1 MPPTQAYNEPV
12 KYEPLPQPPARSG
25 GQTGGRPGPGET
37 ARSGYPRRPQ
47 PGVLGGQRRRSWIR
61 WTWPLLV
68 AVLVGS
74 TMGVGVAAL
83 IHVPRVESL
92 ASFTPSLVTQLL
104 ATDGTAFASFARERR
119 MMLKEGE
126 IPPLLE
132 QALLASEDSNFFQHG
147 GIDALGIARAALD
160 DLRAGRMKEGAST
173 ISMQLARTLFLTRER
188 KWRRKIEES
197 LVAVELE
204 KNFSKQQI
212 ITLYLNLVNLGHG
225 NYGIEAASRYYFG
238 KPAKALTLPEAAT
251 LIGIIP
257 APSRYSPYREPELVL
272 RQRNRVLRLMLENHL
287 INGAAY
293 QQAIAQPML
302 VTSQQ
307 PEESFAPYFAEEVRK
322 YLEATYGANML
333 YEGGLQVQTTLD
345 PRIQRAAEQAI
356 RAGLLHVDHRRGW
369 GGPIAQLDEAA
380 IEQQVLPAAFVEGEP
395 VVGRW
400 YQGIVLSADRGTAQV
415 RIGKRLFTLDPKGM
429 AWTGRTHPGDLLRRG
444 VVAWFRFE
452 PVEVKPAKGK
462 KPAREAAAAEAG
474 AGAGAA
480 AAAPKR
486 LVLEQQP
493 RMEAAGL
500 VIESRTG
507 AIRAMVGGWDFARN
521 KFNRIT
527 QARRQVGSA
536 FKPFVYG
543 AALEQGWTAADTLLD
558 APTSFIGA
566 DGKLSYH
573 PQNYYHNHYG
583 IVTLRRALELSINV
597 PTVKLL
603 DLIGGS
609 KVVSFAHRCGVRTP
623 LPTWPSIALGS
634 ADLVPLELAASYA
647 TIANQGTHI
656 EPYMIERIAS
666 PDGQVLEQHF
676 PTAYTSTDPAVAYVL
691 THMLEGVVAR
701 GTAYAI
707 KDLPVDI
714 AGKTGTT
721 DDFTDAW
728 FVGFTPRYT
737 ILTWIGYDVKR
748 SLGQGMS
755 GAVAALPMW
764 RGIVEVGLKDGW
776 IQKGETFVPPPGI
789 VNRDIDYY
797 TGLLA
802 GQASPKVVK
811 EAFVAGTEPAR
822 EYNTRWS
829 TITTL
834 PWYQQRPFYIPKEGE
849 KMPQKGA
856 PPPPGAQP
864 PAPPQSPTPGGEGNE
879 R

>member
-1 MPPTQAYNEPV
+1 MQDEPTV
-12 KYEPLPQPPARSG
+12 R
-25 GQTGGRPGPGET
+25 
-37 ARSGYPRRPQ
+37 RRPA
-47 PGVLGGQRRRSWIR
+47 PGVRGRRWPWFR
-61 WTWPLLV
+61 WTWPLVV

-74 TMGVGVAAL
+74 TVGVSVAAL
-83 IHVPRVESL
+83 IHVPQVGAL
-92 ASFTPSLVTQLL
+92 ASFTPNLVTQLF
-104 ATDGTAFASFARERR
+104 ASDGSVFASFARERR

-126 IPPLLE
+126 IPPLIE

-147 GIDALGIARAALD
+147 GIDAMGIVRAALD
-160 DLRAGRMKEGAST
+160 DLRAGRMKEGGST
-173 ISMQLARTLFLTRER
+173 ISMQLARTLFLSRER
-188 KWRRKIEES
+188 KWKRKIEES

-225 NYGIEAASRYYFG
+225 NYGVEAASRYYFG
-238 KPAKALTLPEAAT
+238 KPAKAVTLPEAAT

-272 RQRNRVLRLMLENHL
+272 RQRNRVLRRMLSDRF
-287 INGAAY
+287 ITADAY
-293 QQAIAQPML
+293 QQAVSQPLL
-302 VTSQQ
+302 VSLQQ
-307 PEESFAPYFAEEVRK
+307 PEESFAPYFGEEIRK

-333 YEGGLQVQTTLD
+333 YEGGLQLQTTLD

-369 GGPIAQLDEAA
+369 GGPIAQLDDGA
-380 IEQQVLPAAFVEGEP
+380 IEQQSLPAAFVEGRP
-395 VVGRW
+395 APGRW
-400 YQGIVLSADRGTAQV
+400 YQGIVLSADRAAARV
-415 RIGKRLFTLDPKGM
+415 RIGKQVFTLDAKGM
-429 AWTGRTHPGDLLRRG
+429 AWTGRAHPGDLLHRG
-444 VVAWFRFE
+444 MVAWFRFE
-452 PVEVKPAKGK
+452 VPEVKPAKPAKSK
-462 KPAREAAAAEAG
+462 K
-474 AGAGAA
+474 
-480 AAAPKR
+480 AAAPPAAASPTMQ
-486 LVLEQQP
+486 LMLEQEP

-521 KFNRIT
+521 RFNRIT

-543 AALEQGWTAADTLLD
+543 AALEQGWTPADTLLD

-573 PQNYYHNHYG
+573 PENYYHNHYG

-603 DLIGGS
+603 DLVGGG
-609 KVVSFAHRCGVRTP
+609 KVVSFAHRCGIRTP
-623 LPTWPSIALGS
+623 LPPWPSIALGS
-634 ADLVPLELAASYA
+634 ADLAPLELAASYA
-647 TIANQGTHI
+647 AIANQGTHI
-656 EPYMIERIAS
+656 EPYMIERIAA

-691 THMLEGVVAR
+691 THMLEGVVHR

-707 KDLPVDI
+707 NDLPLDI

-737 ILTWIGYDVKR
+737 ILTWIGYDLKR

-764 RGIVEVGLKDGW
+764 RAIVEAGLKQGW
-776 IQKGETFVPPPGI
+776 IQKGETFSPPPG
-789 VNRDIDYY
+789 VVFRDVDYY

-802 GQASPKVVK
+802 GTGSPKVVK

-822 EYNTRWS
+822 EYSARWS

-849 KMPQKGA
+849 KMPQPGA
-856 PPPPGAQP
+856 PPPPGAKP
-864 PAPPQSPTPGGEGNE
+864 PATPPNPPPPGEGN
-879 R
+879 